1 MSYKPNTDSRTVQG
15 DRNGDGV
22 SRETGGQGAIWKAT
36 APDESRVDVSVHG
49 FWKWGTSA
57 LFDMRIFNLDAGSY
71 LCQMSVK
78 NLTKAEKDNKDK
90 SLHPCLDN
98 RRSFTPL
105 VPVHKP

>member
-49 FWKWGTSA
+49 FWKWGTSS
-57 LFDMRIFNLDAGSY
+57 LFDMQTINLYVHSY
-71 LCQMSVK
+71 LHQ
-78 NLTKAEKDNKDK
+78 TYAKALATSEKEKK
-90 SLHPCLDN
+90 
-98 RRSFTPL
+98 
-105 VPVHKP
+105 